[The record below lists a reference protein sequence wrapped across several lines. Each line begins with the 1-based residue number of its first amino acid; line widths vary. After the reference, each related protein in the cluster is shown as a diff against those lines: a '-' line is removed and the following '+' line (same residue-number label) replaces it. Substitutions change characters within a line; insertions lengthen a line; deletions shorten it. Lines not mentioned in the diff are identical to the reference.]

1 MGLDMYL
8 ERMPRYKDVTVKQ
21 IMVTRDYFEWIKE
34 KEAGNEYAN
43 CTFKQWCGHD
53 FDELP
58 SIEAIEFFRQFY
70 KATYSEWDTEK
81 KHPWYR
87 IHEEVGYWRK
97 ANHIH
102 LWFVNNVQD
111 GIDDCCYH
119 HEVTKELLE
128 ELRDTCIEVLN
139 NSVTMLGKVK
149 NGAHYDKDSCSWVDD
164 LEIGQV
170 VINPEVARDLLPT
183 TSGFFFGGI
192 DYDEWYLRDVK
203 NTIAIINKVL
213 DTTDFEKEMIY
224 YVSSW

>member
-8 ERMPRYKDVTVKQ
+8 EKMPRYKEVTAEQ
-21 IMVTRDYFEWIKE
+21 IMATRDYFEWIKA
-34 KEAGNEYAN
+34 KEAGDEYAN
-43 CTFKQWCGHD
+43 CTFKQWCGYD
-53 FDELP
+53 FDNLP
-58 SIEAIEFFRQFY
+58 SIEAIEFLRQFY

-102 LWFVNNVQD
+102 AWFVNNVQD
-111 GIDDCCYH
+111 GVDDCRYH
-119 HEVTKELLE
+119 NEVTKELLE

-139 NSVTMLGKVK
+139 NSVMTLGAVK
-149 NGAHYDKDSCSWVDD
+149 NGSHYDHESGKWIDD
-164 LEIGQV
+164 FEAGRV
-170 VINPEVARDLLPT
+170 VINPDVAEDLLPT
-183 TSGFFFGGI
+183 ASGFFFGGT
-192 DYDEWYLRDVK
+192 DYDEWYLKDVE

-213 DTTDFEKEMIY
+213 ATTDFEKEMVY